1 MQAKVLQH
9 RLGTRRLAEIE
20 RDAGAG
26 AVAAVAEAAGG
37 PRGSDGAELLQ
48 ELGRNELQRL
58 AVARLATSYYS
69 VTHAL
74 LATLPHGAA
83 VTTNSDLCYDAA
95 CAAAGIGLNVLP
107 YDTRPSQRCAA
118 RRHQRSIMTS
128 AWLHQR
134 IIIRRESSPR
144 DFIRWVL
151 KLHGDV
157 HHPEDIVLTYSS
169 ATPYGAEKQA
179 LGGIVQARA
188 DLTRCAHGEISTSRP
203 HLGGISAGDA
213 HHEVHALRRI
223 LTARRGVQPSRRR
236 RPPRART

>member
-1 MQAKVLQH
+1 MAARARAPIQAKVLQH

-26 AVAAVAEAAGG
+26 AVAEAAGG

-74 LATLPHGAA
+74 LTTLPHGAA

-118 RRHQRSIMTS
+118 RCHQ
-128 AWLHQR
+128 
-134 IIIRRESSPR
+134 
-144 DFIRWVL
+144 
-151 KLHGDV
+151 
-157 HHPEDIVLTYSS
+157 
-169 ATPYGAEKQA
+169 
-179 LGGIVQARA
+179 
-188 DLTRCAHGEISTSRP
+188 
-203 HLGGISAGDA
+203 
-213 HHEVHALRRI
+213 
-223 LTARRGVQPSRRR
+223 
-236 RPPRART
+236 